1 MSEAG
6 LRSTIVLNP
15 AQIAVLEWIKNGC
28 PAGVYPE
35 DNYSHR
41 ISARALQ
48 SRGLVQVSG
57 HGQRWRAWLTD
68 RGKAWPAAT
77 AEDEEVRKR
86 QEQAKQRDLS
96 AHEPGSGPKVTVHA
110 EPDARAGATVKA
122 MRKISKPK
130 PAKPRKI
137 PVKQVSK
144 QETYMK
150 YKVVVTRVQV
160 AERWVRATDEEH
172 AAQKVQEEFD
182 RPYGYFGAWK
192 TTASEVEVIE
202 AEQTTV
208 IRPNLLSETGPM
220 LLSLK
225 DAGAALGIPYSAV
238 YELTNKGELEHT
250 RIGSRKYVSRES
262 LMDFIKQNTH
272 RGYYAG

>member
-1 MSEAG
+1 MSEAE
-6 LRSTIVLNP
+6 RSTITLN
-15 AQIAVLEWIKNGC
+15 AVQIAVLGWIKDGC
-28 PAGVYPE
+28 PDGVYA
-35 DNYSHR
+35 DDSYSHR
-41 ISARALQ
+41 VSARALQ
-48 SRGLVQVSG
+48 RRGLIHISG
-57 HGQRWRAWLTD
+57 RGARWHATLTE

-77 AEDEEVRKR
+77 PEDTEARKR
-86 QEQAKQRDLS
+86 QEHAKRHQRDLGR
-96 AHEPGSGPKVTVHA
+96 PGTDPQITLHA

-137 PVKQVSK
+137 AVRQVSK
-144 QETYMK
+144 QEAYMK

-192 TTASEVEVIE
+192 TTASEVEVVE

>member
-1 MSEAG
+1 MNDPEA
-6 LRSTIVLNP
+6 RSTIVLNA
-15 AQIAVLEWIKNGC
+15 AQIAVLKWIKAGS
-28 PAGVYPE
+28 PDGVYL
-35 DNYSHR
+35 DGDFGHR
-41 ISARALQ
+41 ISARTLQ
-48 SRGLVQVSG
+48 SRGLVQISG
-57 HGQRWRAWLTD
+57 HGAQWRAQLTD
-68 RGKAWPAAT
+68 RGKAWPAAVPADIEARELQT
-77 AEDEEVRKR
+77 
-86 QEQAKQRDLS
+86 QAKSRGPATS
-96 AHEPGSGPKVTVHA
+96 AEPQVTLHA
-110 EPDARAGATVKA
+110 EPDERAGATVKA
-122 MRKISKPK
+122 MRRISKPK

-137 PVKQVSK
+137 PTRQVSK

-172 AAQKVQEEFD
+172 AAQKVQEEFE

-192 TTASEVEVIE
+192 TTASEVEIVE

-238 YELTNKGELEHT
+238 YELTNRGELEHT

-262 LMDFIKQNTH
+262 LMNFIKENTH

>member
-1 MSEAG
+1 MNDPEA
-6 LRSTIVLNP
+6 RSTIVLNS
-15 AQIAVLEWIKNGC
+15 AQIAVLEWIKAGS
-28 PAGVYPE
+28 PDGVYPE
-35 DNYSHR
+35 GDFGHR

-48 SRGLVQVSG
+48 SRGLVQISG
-57 HGQRWRAWLTD
+57 HGAQWRAQLTE
-68 RGKAWPAAT
+68 RGNAWPVAVPADAEARKLQSQAKSREPTTSAEPQVTLHVEAGERGGAT
-77 AEDEEVRKR
+77 A
-86 QEQAKQRDLS
+86 
-96 AHEPGSGPKVTVHA
+96 
-110 EPDARAGATVKA
+110 KA
-122 MRKISKPK
+122 MRRISKPK

-137 PVKQVSK
+137 PTRQVSK

-172 AAQKVQEEFD
+172 AAQKVQEEFE

-192 TTASEVEVIE
+192 TTASEVEVVE

-238 YELTNKGELEHT
+238 YELTNRGELEHT

-262 LMDFIKQNTH
+262 LMNFIKENTH
-272 RGYYAG
+272 RGYSVG

>member
-1 MSEAG
+1 MNDPEA
-6 LRSTIVLNP
+6 RSMIVLNA
-15 AQIAVLEWIKNGC
+15 AQIAVLEWIK
-28 PAGVYPE
+28 AGSPDEVYP
-35 DNYSHR
+35 DGDFGHR

-48 SRGLVQVSG
+48 SRGLLQVSG
-57 HGQRWRAWLTD
+57 HGAQWRAQLTD
-68 RGKAWPAAT
+68 RGKAWPT
-77 AEDEEVRKR
+77 AVPADIEARR
-86 QEQAKQRDLS
+86 LQTQAKSR
-96 AHEPGSGPKVTVHA
+96 GPAARAETQVTLHA
-110 EPDARAGATVKA
+110 EPDERAGATVKA
-122 MRKISKPK
+122 MRRISKPK
-130 PAKPRKI
+130 LAKPRKI
-137 PVKQVSK
+137 PTRQVSK

-160 AERWVRATDEEH
+160 AERWVRVTDEEH
-172 AAQKVQEEFD
+172 AAQKVQEEFE

-192 TTASEVEVIE
+192 TTASEVEAVE

-208 IRPNLLSETGPM
+208 IRPNLLSETGRM

-272 RGYYAG
+272 RGSYAG

>member
-1 MSEAG
+1 MDEAE
-6 LRSTIVLNP
+6 RSTITLN
-15 AQIAVLEWIKNGC
+15 ATQIAVLDWIKSGC
-28 PAGVYPE
+28 PDGVYPAE
-35 DNYSHR
+35 DYSHR

-48 SRGLVQVSG
+48 SRGLIQVSG
-57 HGQRWRAWLTD
+57 HGARWRAWLTE

-77 AEDEEVRKR
+77 PEDKAARERQERSKRLERGHHETDEEP
-86 QEQAKQRDLS
+86 Q
-96 AHEPGSGPKVTVHA
+96 VTLHA
-110 EPDARAGATVKA
+110 EPDARGGATARA
-122 MRKISKPK
+122 MRRISKPK
-130 PAKPRKI
+130 PPKPRKV
-137 PVKQVSK
+137 PVRQVSK

-172 AAQKVQEEFD
+172 AAQKVQEEFE

-208 IRPNLLSETGPM
+208 IRPSLLSDTGPM

-238 YELTNKGELEHT
+238 YELTNRGELEHT

-272 RGYYAG
+272 RGYSTG

>member
-1 MSEAG
+1 M
-6 LRSTIVLNP
+6 LNS
-15 AQIAVLEWIKNGC
+15 AQIAVLEWIKAGS
-28 PAGVYPE
+28 PDGVYPKG
-35 DNYSHR
+35 DFGHR

-57 HGQRWRAWLTD
+57 HGARWRAQLTE
-68 RGKAWPAAT
+68 RGKAWPVAIPAD
-77 AEDEEVRKR
+77 AKARKL
-86 QEQAKQRDLS
+86 QSQAKSR
-96 AHEPGSGPKVTVHA
+96 EPTTGA
-110 EPDARAGATVKA
+110 EPQVTLHVEAGERGGATLNA
-122 MRKISKPK
+122 MRRIRKPK
-130 PAKPRKI
+130 PAKSRKI
-137 PVKQVSK
+137 PTRQVSK

-172 AAQKVQEEFD
+172 AAQKVQEEFE
-182 RPYGYFGAWK
+182 RPYGYVSAWK
-192 TTASEVEVIE
+192 TTASEVEVVE

-225 DAGAALGIPYSAV
+225 DAGAALGIPHSAV
-238 YELTNKGELEHT
+238 YELTKRGELEHA

-262 LMDFIKQNTH
+262 LMDFIKENTH

>member
-1 MSEAG
+1 MSEAE
-6 LRSTIVLNP
+6 RSTITLNA
-15 AQIAVLEWIKNGC
+15 AQIAVLGWIKDGC
-28 PAGVYPE
+28 PDGVYP
-35 DNYSHR
+35 DDSYSNR
-41 ISARALQ
+41 VSARALQ
-48 SRGLVQVSG
+48 SRGLIHISG
-57 HGQRWRAWLTD
+57 RGARWQATLTE

-77 AEDEEVRKR
+77 PEDAEARKR
-86 QEQAKQRDLS
+86 QEHAKQHQRDL
-96 AHEPGSGPKVTVHA
+96 GRSGTDPQITLHA

-137 PVKQVSK
+137 AVRQVSK

-182 RPYGYFGAWK
+182 RPYGYFGEWK
-192 TTASEVEVIE
+192 TTASEVEVVE